1 MPTITV
7 TAPDSALAMDEI
19 MRRLGD
25 GAFILSTRSQD
36 GQIIIRATND
46 PIPAKAEKAEKA
58 EKPTFGELFSKV
70 GNPEEHFV
78 LNRARENSSQPV
90 ATRKPLVA
98 VPNAQAGAH
107 NDLSDT
113 HAASSPAG
121 EDDARKPD
129 SDAPAISETHA
140 DVSSLEFLESLFDR
154 IREFDAVREAR
165 NSDLRRRLE
174 RAVSGV
180 DAARA
185 AADFAEAE
193 ARALEAVRDKQKA
206 DLQEM
211 KAALVAAQQEN
222 RRASEEDAL
231 LAIGFSADLVG
242 RLTAA
247 ESGNRHLAFAS
258 GLAREIVAAQS
269 QLSDIVQGS
278 GLVVVGPSGSG
289 KSHLAAKFAALM
301 QAKFPDQRV
310 KLVSVPYQF
319 ENITLSSLA
328 RQIGIEHSYLEVE
341 DLSDLSK
348 FGPDVRLV
356 FDINLPRET
365 LSQLKF
371 EHHNHEPLPMIVAM
385 PAGQSAGRIRQTLA
399 HYQTIASQI
408 VLTKLD
414 EYECDAAELCAYAAS
429 PLPVGWLSGTQDIEG
444 TLKEASVEV
453 FRDYIIEMLGEP
465 EVTEVTEV
473 TVPMA
478 AE

>member
-7 TAPDSALAMDEI
+7 TAPDSSLAMDEI

-25 GAFILSTRSQD
+25 GAFILSTKSQD

-46 PIPAKAEKAEKA
+46 PIPTKAEKTEKA
-58 EKPTFGELFSKV
+58 ERPTFGELFTKV

-78 LNRARENSSQPV
+78 LNRARENSSQPAV
-90 ATRKPLVA
+90 HRKPLIA
-98 VPNAQAGAH
+98 TTNGHLEASTDSTDTETYHTADEQANASLQSPSQ
-107 NDLSDT
+107 SDT
-113 HAASSPAG
+113 PLETS
-121 EDDARKPD
+121 
-129 SDAPAISETHA
+129 SDA
-140 DVSSLEFLESLFDR
+140 FLEGLFNK

-165 NSDLRRRLE
+165 NGDLRRRLE

-180 DAARA
+180 AAARA

-193 ARALEAVRDKQKA
+193 ARALEAAHDKLKG
-206 DLQEM
+206 DLQELR
-211 KAALVAAQQEN
+211 AALLAAQEEN
-222 RRASEEDAL
+222 RRISQEDVL
-231 LAIGFSADLVG
+231 LAMGFGADLVG

-247 ESGNRHLAFAS
+247 DTGNRHLDFAS

-269 QLSDIVQGS
+269 QLSEIVQGS
-278 GLVVVGPSGSG
+278 GLVVVGPSGAG

-301 QAKFPDQRV
+301 KSTAPDRRV
-310 KLVSVPYQF
+310 MLVSVPYQF
-319 ENITLSSLA
+319 DNITLSSLA
-328 RQIGIEHSYLEVE
+328 RQIGVEHSYLEVE

-348 FGPDVRLV
+348 FGSDVHLV

-365 LSQLKF
+365 VCKLKF
-371 EHHNHEPLPMIVAM
+371 EHQTEKQLPVIVAM

-399 HYQTIASQI
+399 SYQTVASQI

-414 EYECDAAELCAYAAS
+414 EYECDAAELCAYATS
-429 PLPVGWLSGTQDIEG
+429 SVPVGWLSGTQEIEG
-444 TLKEASVEV
+444 TLKEASVDV

-465 EVTEVTEV
+465 EQTDMSVQ
-473 TVPMA
+473 MA

>member
-36 GQIIIRATND
+36 GQMIIRATND
-46 PIPAKAEKAEKA
+46 PIPAKAGKAEKV

-113 HAASSPAG
+113 HASSSPAG

-129 SDAPAISETHA
+129 PDAPAISETHA
-140 DVSSLEFLESLFDR
+140 DVSSLEFLDSLFDR

-193 ARALEAVRDKQKA
+193 ARALEVVCGKQKA

-211 KAALVAAQQEN
+211 KAALVAAQ
-222 RRASEEDAL
+222 EEGGGDT
-231 LAIGFSADLVG
+231 DE
-242 RLTAA
+242 RW
-247 ESGNRHLAFAS
+247 
-258 GLAREIVAAQS
+258 
-269 QLSDIVQGS
+269 
-278 GLVVVGPSGSG
+278 
-289 KSHLAAKFAALM
+289 
-301 QAKFPDQRV
+301 V
-310 KLVSVPYQF
+310 K
-319 ENITLSSLA
+319 
-328 RQIGIEHSYLEVE
+328 
-341 DLSDLSK
+341 
-348 FGPDVRLV
+348 
-356 FDINLPRET
+356 
-365 LSQLKF
+365 
-371 EHHNHEPLPMIVAM
+371 
-385 PAGQSAGRIRQTLA
+385 
-399 HYQTIASQI
+399 
-408 VLTKLD
+408 
-414 EYECDAAELCAYAAS
+414 
-429 PLPVGWLSGTQDIEG
+429 
-444 TLKEASVEV
+444 
-453 FRDYIIEMLGEP
+453 GE
-465 EVTEVTEV
+465 
-473 TVPMA
+473 
-478 AE
+478 